1 MKKPQAQKIN
11 IDKSSVFFNP
21 NTSQDIKDEI
31 FNILGPMQDSRH
43 TKYMGLPSFNGRSK
57 TQVFS
62 ILKERIGQKL
72 TSWKGKLL
80 SMGGGGWGGGR
91 KEIIIKVV
99 AQAILMYTMSCFQ
112 LP

>member
-72 TSWKGKLL
+72 VGWKGKLL
-80 SMGGGGWGGGR
+80 LMWGEGNSHQSNGSR
-91 KEIIIKVV
+91 DPDVYYE
-99 AQAILMYTMSCFQ
+99 LLRT
-112 LP
+112 PT